1 MSARLYVC
9 LNLWQ
14 ILCAV
19 VKKQAYC
26 GVLLYIKKV
35 SLSCKADLEIHCSD
49 TFSSSAVVYSR
60 CIISEINIVYCFV
73 YVTLLSA
80 NVQALSYTELSCG
93 AMIIFCP
100 PAALPSPSSP
110 LRTLELIVCLIL
122 KNIMAQEKSSI
133 SRRWGD
139 FWEVGEGVKQLLKEP
154 FLAPRLIEKHYALP
168 AAGTVKKANK
178 WCLERASFFIRSH
191 FFLLPVVLISKCVFV
206 WHLIILSNYILM
218 LITPVHGKNW
228 FVIKANACYP
238 DRSSFYSAAMAC
250 IWHLWI
256 ILKQS
261 CGEILWQSP
270 NLVTSVKGE
279 LIQRGAELDPG
290 NKSNLLWHSLPHYRA
305 GAKPKPKT
313 VMKNVRISKEAKY

>member
-1 MSARLYVC
+1 MYYYILKKSPYLVKQTWKFTAAIHFPPQLWFTVDVSFPRLT
-9 LNLWQ
+9 
-14 ILCAV
+14 LCI
-19 VKKQAYC
+19 
-26 GVLLYIKKV
+26 VLY
-35 SLSCKADLEIHCSD
+35 
-49 TFSSSAVVYSR
+49 
-60 CIISEINIVYCFV
+60 

-191 FFLLPVVLISKCVFV
+191 FFFAPCGADFQVCLCLAFNHLVKLYTYANNSSPWKKLICNKSKCVLSWSKQFLQCCDGLYLTFV
-206 WHLIILSNYILM
+206 NNIEAVVWWNFMTKS
-218 LITPVHGKNW
+218 
-228 FVIKANACYP
+228 
-238 DRSSFYSAAMAC
+238 
-250 IWHLWI
+250 
-256 ILKQS
+256 QS
-261 CGEILWQSP
+261 CYE
-270 NLVTSVKGE
+270 
-279 LIQRGAELDPG
+279 R
-290 NKSNLLWHSLPHYRA
+290 
-305 GAKPKPKT
+305 
-313 VMKNVRISKEAKY
+313 

>member
-1 MSARLYVC
+1 MSARLCCVLEPLTDSVVC
-9 LNLWQ
+9 GKKAGLLWCTT
-14 ILCAV
+14 IYFKKTSPYL
-19 VKKQAYC
+19 VKQTWKFTA
-26 GVLLYIKKV
+26 
-35 SLSCKADLEIHCSD
+35 AIH
-49 TFSSSAVVYSR
+49 FSSSAVVYSR
-60 CIISEINIVYCFV
+60 CVISEINILYCFV

-100 PAALPSPSSP
+100 PAVLPSPSSP

-191 FFLLPVVLISKCVFV
+191 FLFFAPCGADFQVCLCLAFNHLVKLYTYANNSSPWKKLICNKSKCVLSWWKQFV
-206 WHLIILSNYILM
+206 QCCNGLYL
-218 LITPVHGKNW
+218 T
-228 FVIKANACYP
+228 FVNNIEAVVWWNFMTE
-238 DRSSFYSAAMAC
+238 S
-250 IWHLWI
+250 
-256 ILKQS
+256 QS
-261 CGEILWQSP
+261 C
-270 NLVTSVKGE
+270 
-279 LIQRGAELDPG
+279 
-290 NKSNLLWHSLPHYRA
+290 
-305 GAKPKPKT
+305 
-313 VMKNVRISKEAKY
+313 